1 MGDSSGKRRV
11 GPAVVVD
18 IATSYSLIFVVI
30 ISDSVQNIKIIME
43 KSLDK
48 IQVDIESEDNIG
60 TFDKNLIHEGDDFEK
75 SLSIFDKYIQVFL
88 NLKLTRENEA
98 LVVSNFG
105 VLIYRYCEPFMH
117 DFKRSFKVTSKMFE
131 ILNTFNVNVK
141 SYFAG
146 KIMGYIEI
154 CAKNM
159 LLFNDGKEKFMEN
172 FLVALHSFMP
182 AGNDSYIISL

>member
-1 MGDSSGKRRV
+1 
-11 GPAVVVD
+11 
-18 IATSYSLIFVVI
+18 
-30 ISDSVQNIKIIME
+30 ME

-88 NLKLTRENEA
+88 NLKLTQENEGL
-98 LVVSNFG
+98 LVVKLG
-105 VLIYRYCEPFMH
+105 MMIYRYCDAFKH
-117 DFKRSFKVTSKMFE
+117 DFKRCFKVTSKIFE

-141 SYFAG
+141 PHFVG
-146 KIMGYIEI
+146 KIMAYIEI
-154 CAKNM
+154 CAENM
-159 LLFNDGKEKFMEN
+159 LLFKDGKEKFMEN
-172 FLVALHSFMP
+172 FLVALQSFMP